1 MDGGGFGA
9 LGGGQGGCVTRRGGK
24 LAVTATKLPDFEV
37 LFGVVFMIGK
47 QLVEKCPAVG
57 VGTWKAFTSRR
68 RSGGHLDEDGK
79 PDATE
84 TNGIVEVAGLGSRQ
98 LPRECCNRKTQGHN
112 PISPYVTS
120 RDGGKKNLF
129 PRFLMR

>member
-1 MDGGGFGA
+1 MDGVGLGA
-9 LGGGQGGCVTRRGGK
+9 LGGGQGGCATRRVGK
-24 LAVTATKLPDFEV
+24 LAVTATKLPDFGV
-37 LFGVVFMIGK
+37 LFGVAFMIGK
-47 QLVEKCPAVG
+47 LLVEKCPALG

-84 TNGIVEVAGLGSRQ
+84 TNGIVGVVGLGSRL
-98 LPRECCNRKTQGHN
+98 LPRECCNRETRGHN

-120 RDGGKKNLF
+120 GDGGKNNLF